1 MNKRILKK
9 FIISFDL
16 NGFKYLKE
24 SVKLVLKNYNLI
36 YKINTC
42 IYPML
47 AKKYNTTNINI
58 ERNIRYIIRAN
69 YNKVNKAFNLLNYP
83 SNAELIAELV
93 EFIRLNI

>member
-9 FIISFDL
+9 LIISFDL

-24 SVKLVLKNYNLI
+24 SVKLVLKNYSLI
-36 YKINTC
+36 YKINNC